1 MCEVLQSNMSEEM
14 KSFAV
19 WLVRG
24 AFADYPD
31 IEERTKHIEDKFT
44 KKTRE
49 QSVDPTSYYRCV
61 IPKKSSDLYK
71 YLLELKP
78 VEKHLMITMM
88 LEDCVVFV
96 GDVRIVLPSE

>member
-1 MCEVLQSNMSEEM
+1 MCVVLQSNMPEEM

-24 AFADYPD
+24 AFADYPN

-49 QSVDPTSYYRCV
+49 QSVDPSYYRCV

-78 VEKHLMITMM
+78 VENHLMITMM
-88 LEDCVVFV
+88 LEDRVVFV